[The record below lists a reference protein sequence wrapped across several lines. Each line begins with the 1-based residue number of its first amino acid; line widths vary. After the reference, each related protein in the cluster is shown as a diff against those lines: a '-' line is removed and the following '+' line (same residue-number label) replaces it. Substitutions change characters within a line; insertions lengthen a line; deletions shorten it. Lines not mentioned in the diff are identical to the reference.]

1 MFTIPSVVSLNVVV
15 LAFFMGAHNLWIG
28 WTLRRPRETWQAML
42 AFSAAAYAAS
52 EVPLTLGVDSSI
64 VVWGLRIQIIAAACH
79 VVSWMRFERLLS
91 HSSVTLFEK
100 SAERGILALSAAC
113 LIPGLSYPGEV
124 NVRAVDW
131 LGVSFHEPESTVYD
145 SLMFAFM
152 LSLLCYV
159 VWKLAR
165 SAKRGVP
172 GAWLNAVIV
181 AVLFLC
187 GLLDAITV
195 SGFLNAP
202 YLLTIGLF
210 GSVVVTWTQVT
221 RQFADNARA
230 LERNSA
236 DLSATIVKRT
246 AALDVSQKDLARAER
261 LAGLGQIAAGVA
273 HEINNPSA
281 VVIAN
286 LEYVLSES
294 VDFSAAKDPETRRAL
309 ERSLAQMHRIAG
321 IVRDM
326 LLAGRI
332 VSTPIGSSRV
342 ALNEVVQAALEAND
356 CSNAVVEVSVAPEL
370 VVHGD
375 ENALFPVIRN
385 LISNAIYACRGKV
398 SIHASK
404 ADGMVELRVSDDGIG
419 MEPDHVAKIFEP
431 FFTTKPPGDGTGLGL
446 SVSLGLV
453 KNLGGDLICSSEVG
467 QGTTMLLRLNAVVRP
482 I

>member
-1 MFTIPSVVSLNVVV
+1 MLTIPSVVSLNVVV

-52 EVPLTLGVDSSI
+52 DVPLTLDVDPAI

-91 HSSVTLFEK
+91 NSSATVLERG
-100 SAERGILALSAAC
+100 AERGIIILSAAC
-113 LIPGLSYPGEV
+113 LIPGLSFTGEV
-124 NVRAVDW
+124 NLRVIDW
-131 LGVSFHEPESTVYD
+131 LGVSFHEPASTTYD
-145 SLMFAFM
+145 SVMFGLM
-152 LSLLCYV
+152 LLLLCHV
-159 VWKLAR
+159 VWKLSR
-165 SAKRGVP
+165 SAQRGVP
-172 GAWLNAVIV
+172 DAWLNSVIV
-181 AVLFLC
+181 AVLFFC
-187 GLLDAITV
+187 GLHDALTV
-195 SGFLNAP
+195 GGFLDAP

-210 GSVVVTWTQVT
+210 GSVMLTWTQVT
-221 RQFADNARA
+221 RQFANNARA
-230 LERNSA
+230 LEQNSA

-332 VSTPIGSSRV
+332 VSTPIKSSRV

-356 CSNAVVEVSVAPEL
+356 CSDVVFEVSVPSEL
-370 VVHGD
+370 EVHGD
-375 ENALFPVIRN
+375 ENALFPVMRN
-385 LISNAIYACRGKV
+385 LISNAIHACRGN
-398 SIHASK
+398 ITIRASES
-404 ADGMVELRVSDDGIG
+404 AGVVELRVSDDGIG
-419 MEPDHVAKIFEP
+419 MEPDIAARIFEP
-431 FFTTKPPGDGTGLGL
+431 FFTTKPPGEGTGLGL

-453 KNLGGDLICSSEVG
+453 KTLGGDLICSSEVG
-467 QGTTMLLRLNAVVRP
+467 RGTTMLLRLNAVVRP
-482 I
+482 M

>member
-1 MFTIPSVVSLNVVV
+1 
-15 LAFFMGAHNLWIG
+15 
-28 WTLRRPRETWQAML
+28 
-42 AFSAAAYAAS
+42 
-52 EVPLTLGVDSSI
+52 
-64 VVWGLRIQIIAAACH
+64 
-79 VVSWMRFERLLS
+79 
-91 HSSVTLFEK
+91 
-100 SAERGILALSAAC
+100 
-113 LIPGLSYPGEV
+113 
-124 NVRAVDW
+124 
-131 LGVSFHEPESTVYD
+131 
-145 SLMFAFM
+145 
-152 LSLLCYV
+152 
-159 VWKLAR
+159 
-165 SAKRGVP
+165 
-172 GAWLNAVIV
+172 
-181 AVLFLC
+181 
-187 GLLDAITV
+187 V

>member
-1 MFTIPSVVSLNVVV
+1 
-15 LAFFMGAHNLWIG
+15 
-28 WTLRRPRETWQAML
+28 
-42 AFSAAAYAAS
+42 
-52 EVPLTLGVDSSI
+52 
-64 VVWGLRIQIIAAACH
+64 
-79 VVSWMRFERLLS
+79 
-91 HSSVTLFEK
+91 
-100 SAERGILALSAAC
+100 
-113 LIPGLSYPGEV
+113 
-124 NVRAVDW
+124 
-131 LGVSFHEPESTVYD
+131 
-145 SLMFAFM
+145 
-152 LSLLCYV
+152 
-159 VWKLAR
+159 
-165 SAKRGVP
+165 
-172 GAWLNAVIV
+172 
-181 AVLFLC
+181 
-187 GLLDAITV
+187 
-195 SGFLNAP
+195 
-202 YLLTIGLF
+202 
-210 GSVVVTWTQVT
+210 
-221 RQFADNARA
+221 
-230 LERNSA
+230 
-236 DLSATIVKRT
+236 
-246 AALDVSQKDLARAER
+246 
-261 LAGLGQIAAGVA
+261 
-273 HEINNPSA
+273 
-281 VVIAN
+281 
-286 LEYVLSES
+286 
-294 VDFSAAKDPETRRAL
+294 
-309 ERSLAQMHRIAG
+309 MHRIAG